1 MALEFLNDTPQRAFR
16 KLERDLMLVNP
27 EVKMGQYKAMTPR
40 SLDNVLESLDGKRTT
55 MLAENTYGAWLV
67 SEEYVE
73 LQLMKEAVTF
83 LKEYKEGKRDEEN
96 LVPGYTYYR
105 TIKQFG
111 DDLVGHRCYFRENAT
126 PLWAPWK
133 INSNVAKA
141 LEVMRHGG
149 EEDFSRIYVE
159 MANGRLNALESVS
172 IEHLTESDADA
183 LQSIGEYCDT
193 RWDGAW
199 PWETPSPYTLRES
212 IEENYEMNLLTINE
226 MQSQFTVLLTA
237 LNEDS
242 MDKYEVIAAAE
253 EMANTIEKMVEQVAR
268 LGGEG
273 IIKLKNQI
281 RISMGDD
288 AAAQI
293 EDKFLEPVR
302 QAADALSQLQ
312 ATILQTVENLKNA
325 DDVGVGGG
333 ADPMGGGDLGADP
346 MGGDDLGSPVDAM
359 GADPMGGD
367 DLGGDPLGGDDLAG
381 DLADASLDGGD
392 GERPM
397 KDM

>member
-16 KLERDLMLVNP
+16 KLERDLLLVNP
-27 EVKMGQYKAMTPR
+27 EVRLRQYKAMTPR
-40 SLDNVLESLDGKRTT
+40 SLGEALDQLAVKRDT
-55 MLAENTYGAWLV
+55 MLAENTYGAWLQ
-67 SEEYVE
+67 SEDFVE
-73 LQLMKEAVTF
+73 LQLMKEALTF
-83 LKEYKEGKRDEEN
+83 LKEYKEDRREEEN
-96 LVPGYTYYR
+96 LVPGFTYYR
-105 TIKQFG
+105 RTKQFG
-111 DDLVGHRCYFRENAT
+111 DTLVGHRCYFRENAS
-126 PLWAPWK
+126 PQWVPWK
-133 INSNVAKA
+133 MNQNLAKA
-141 LEVMRHGG
+141 FEVLRHGS
-149 EEDFSRIYVE
+149 EEDFRRIYVE
-159 MANGRLNALESVS
+159 MANGRLDALESVAL
-172 IEHLTESDADA
+172 EHLTETDNDSLKA
-183 LQSIGEYCDT
+183 IGEYCDT

-212 IEENYEMNLLTINE
+212 IEEKHEMNLQTINE

-237 LNEDS
+237 LNEES

-253 EMANTIEKMVEQVAR
+253 EMASTIEKMVEQVAR

-312 ATILQTVENLKNA
+312 ATILQTVDNLKGT
-325 DDVGVGGG
+325 DDALGAAGG
-333 ADPMGGGDLGADP
+333 AIAGADAALDATGGDLGAPEDALGAP
-346 MGGDDLGSPVDAM
+346 PGDEIG
-359 GADPMGGD
+359 
-367 DLGGDPLGGDDLAG
+367 LGGDELAG

>member
-27 EVKMGQYKAMTPR
+27 ETQLGQYKAMTPR
-40 SLDNVLESLDGKRTT
+40 SLSSVLESLDAKRTK
-55 MLAENTYGAWLV
+55 MLSESTYGDWLQ
-67 SEEYVE
+67 SEEFIE
-73 LQLMKEAVTF
+73 LQLTKEAVNF
-83 LKEYKEGKRDEEN
+83 LKEYKEGRRDDET
-96 LVPGYTYYR
+96 LVPGFTYYR
-105 TIKQFG
+105 KIRQFG

-126 PLWAPWK
+126 PMWVPWK
-133 INSNVAKA
+133 MDLNVAKA
-141 LEVMRHGG
+141 FEVMRHGS
-149 EEDFSRIYVE
+149 EEDFSKIYVE
-159 MANGRLNALESVS
+159 MANGRLNALDKVS
-172 IEHLTESDADA
+172 IEHLTESDSDA
-183 LQSIGEYCDT
+183 LQAIGEYCDT

-199 PWETPSPYTLRES
+199 PWEAPSPYTLRET
-212 IEENYEMNLLTINE
+212 IEENKEMNLQTINE
-226 MQSQFTVLLTA
+226 MQGEFTKLLTS
-237 LNEDS
+237 LNEES

-253 EMANTIEKMVEQVAR
+253 EMAATIEKMVEQVAR

-312 ATILQTVENLKNA
+312 ATILATVDNLKQG
-325 DDVGVGGG
+325 DDAGIEPGDLG
-333 ADPMGGGDLGADP
+333 AGPAGDLGDDGDMGSPMDAMGDEPEIGGDLG
-346 MGGDDLGSPVDAM
+346 GDE
-359 GADPMGGD
+359 
-367 DLGGDPLGGDDLAG
+367 LAG
-381 DLADASLDGGD
+381 DLAGASLDGGD

>member
-27 EVKMGQYKAMTPR
+27 EVQLGQFKAMTPR
-40 SLDNVLESLDGKRTT
+40 SLESVLETLDEKRTT
-55 MLAENTYGAWLV
+55 MLAENTYGAWLT
-67 SEEYVE
+67 SEEFVE

-83 LKEYKEGKRDEEN
+83 LKEYKEGKRDDET

-105 TIKQFG
+105 KIRQFG
-111 DDLVGHRCYFRENAT
+111 DDLIGHRCYFRENVT
-126 PLWAPWK
+126 PMWVPWK
-133 INSNVAKA
+133 MNLNLAKA
-141 LEVMRHGG
+141 FEVLRHGG
-149 EEDFSRIYVE
+149 DDDFRRIYVE
-159 MANGRLNALESVS
+159 MANGRLTALESVS
-172 IEHLTESDADA
+172 LEHLTESDTDV

-199 PWETPSPYTLRES
+199 PWEAPSPYTLRET
-212 IEENYEMNLLTINE
+212 IEEKYEMNLQTINE
-226 MQSQFTVLLTA
+226 MQSQFTTLLTS
-237 LNEDS
+237 LNEES

-253 EMANTIEKMVEQVAR
+253 EMAKTIEKMVEQVAR

-312 ATILQTVENLKNA
+312 STILKTVENLKAA
-325 DDVGVGGG
+325 DQAGGDVGGG
-333 ADPMGGGDLGADP
+333 IGDDPMSGDPMGGGDLG
-346 MGGDDLGSPVDAM
+346 SPEDAM
-359 GADPMGGD
+359 GTDPLGGD
-367 DLGGDPLGGDDLAG
+367 DLGGDPLGGDELAG

>member
-27 EVKMGQYKAMTPR
+27 EVKLGQYKAMTPR
-40 SLDNVLESLDGKRTT
+40 SLDNVLESLDGKRNT

-83 LKEYKEGKRDEEN
+83 LKEYKEGKRDDEN

-126 PLWAPWK
+126 PLWVPWK
-133 INSNVAKA
+133 INANVAKA

-172 IEHLTESDADA
+172 IEHLTESDADS
-183 LQSIGEYCDT
+183 LQTIGEYCDT

-212 IEENYEMNLLTINE
+212 IEETNEMNLSTINE
-226 MQSQFTVLLTA
+226 MQSQFTTLLTS
-237 LNEDS
+237 LNEES

-253 EMANTIEKMVEQVAR
+253 EMAKTIEKMVEQVAR

-312 ATILQTVENLKNA
+312 STILHTVENLKNA
-325 DDVGVGGG
+325 DEAGVGGDPAAGGGIG
-333 ADPMGGGDLGADP
+333 ADPMG
-346 MGGDDLGSPVDAM
+346 GGDDLGSPVDAM
-359 GADPMGGD
+359 GADPMGGG
-367 DLGGDPLGGDDLAG
+367 DLGGDPLGGDDLAD

>member
-27 EVKMGQYKAMTPR
+27 EVQLGQFKAMTPR
-40 SLDNVLESLDGKRTT
+40 ALESVLDKMDEKRSSI
-55 MLAENTYGAWLV
+55 LAETTYGAWLR
-67 SEEYVE
+67 SEKYVE
-73 LQLMKEAVTF
+73 LHLLKEAVVF
-83 LKEYKEGKRDEEN
+83 LKEYKEGKRDDEA
-96 LVPGYTYYR
+96 LVPGFTYYR
-105 TIKQFG
+105 KVKQFG
-111 DDLVGHRCYFRENAT
+111 ESLVGHRCYFRENAT
-126 PLWAPWK
+126 PLWVPWK
-133 INSNVAKA
+133 IDMNVAKA

-149 EEDFSRIYVE
+149 EDDFSRIYVE
-159 MANGRLNALESVS
+159 MANGRLDALNKVS
-172 IEHLTESDADA
+172 IEHLTESDSDA
-183 LQSIGEYCDT
+183 LRTIGAYCDN

-199 PWETPSPYTLRES
+199 PWEAPSPYTLRET
-212 IEENYEMNLLTINE
+212 IEETNEMNFQTMNE
-226 MQSQFTVLLTA
+226 MQSQFTTLLTA
-237 LNEDS
+237 LNEES

-253 EMANTIEKMVEQVAR
+253 EMAATIEKMVEQVAR

-293 EDKFLEPVR
+293 EDKFLDPVR

-312 ATILQTVENLKNA
+312 ATILQTVDNLKGTESTGDMN
-325 DDVGVGGG
+325 GGMGGG
-333 ADPMGGGDLGADP
+333 DMGGGMGGDLGSPDDAMGSDPMGG
-346 MGGDDLGSPVDAM
+346 
-359 GADPMGGD
+359 
-367 DLGGDPLGGDDLAG
+367 DLGGDPLGGDDIAG

>member
-27 EVKMGQYKAMTPR
+27 EVKMGHYKAMTPR
-40 SLDNVLESLDGKRTT
+40 SLDNVLESLDGQRST
-55 MLAENTYGAWLV
+55 MLSENTYGAWLV

-83 LKEYKEGKRDEEN
+83 LKEYKEGKREDEN

-111 DDLVGHRCYFRENAT
+111 EDLVGHRCYFRENTT
-126 PLWAPWK
+126 PMWVPWK

-159 MANGRLNALESVS
+159 MANGRLNALQTVS
-172 IEHLTESDADA
+172 IEHLTESDADS
-183 LQSIGEYCDT
+183 LQSIGKYCDT

-199 PWETPSPYTLRES
+199 PWETPSPYTIRET
-212 IEENYEMNLLTINE
+212 IEENNVMNLQTINE
-226 MQSQFTVLLTA
+226 MQSQFTTLLTA

-253 EMANTIEKMVEQVAR
+253 EMASTIEKMVEQVAR

-325 DDVGVGGG
+325 DDVGVGGADADPMGSGDIG
-333 ADPMGGGDLGADP
+333 ADPMGGG
-346 MGGDDLGSPVDAM
+346 MGSPVDAM

-367 DLGGDPLGGDDLAG
+367 IGGDPLGGDDLAD

>member
-27 EVKMGQYKAMTPR
+27 EVQLGQFKAMTPR
-40 SLDNVLESLDGKRTT
+40 SLESVLQSLDGKRTT
-55 MLAENTYGAWLV
+55 MLAENTYGAWLA
-67 SEEYVE
+67 SEDFVE

-83 LKEYKEGKRDEEN
+83 LKEYKEGKRGEET

-105 TIKQFG
+105 KIRQFG
-111 DDLVGHRCYFRENAT
+111 DDLVGHRCYFRESVT
-126 PLWAPWK
+126 PMWVPWK
-133 INSNVAKA
+133 MNLNLAKA
-141 LEVMRHGG
+141 FEVLRHGG
-149 EEDFSRIYVE
+149 DDDFRRIYVE

-172 IEHLTESDADA
+172 LEHLTESDTDA

-199 PWETPSPYTLRES
+199 PWEAPSPYKLRET
-212 IEENYEMNLLTINE
+212 IEENYEMNLQTINE
-226 MQSQFTVLLTA
+226 MQSQFTTLLTA

-325 DDVGVGGG
+325 DDAGVGAGSDVGG
-333 ADPMGGGDLGADP
+333 IGADP
-346 MGGDDLGSPVDAM
+346 MGGDDLGSPADAL
-359 GADPMGGD
+359 GGDPMGGD

>member
-83 LKEYKEGKRDEEN
+83 LKEYKEGKRDDEN

-111 DDLVGHRCYFRENAT
+111 DDLVGHRCYFRENVT
-126 PLWAPWK
+126 PMWVPWK

-199 PWETPSPYTLRES
+199 PWETPSPYTIRET
-212 IEENYEMNLLTINE
+212 IEETNEMNLQTINE
-226 MQSQFTVLLTA
+226 MQSQFTTLLTA

-253 EMANTIEKMVEQVAR
+253 EMASTIEKMVEQVAR

-325 DDVGVGGG
+325 DDAGVSAGGDVGGIG
-333 ADPMGGGDLGADP
+333 APDPMG
-346 MGGDDLGSPVDAM
+346 GGDDLGSPVDAM

-367 DLGGDPLGGDDLAG
+367 LGGDPLGGDDLAD

>member
-16 KLERDLMLVNP
+16 KLERDLLLVNP
-27 EVKMGQYKAMTPR
+27 EVRLRQYKAMTPR
-40 SLDNVLESLDGKRTT
+40 SLGEALDQLAVKRDT
-55 MLAENTYGAWLV
+55 MLAENTYGAWLQ
-67 SEEYVE
+67 SEDFVE
-73 LQLMKEAVTF
+73 LQLMKEALTF
-83 LKEYKEGKRDEEN
+83 LKEYKEDRREEEN
-96 LVPGYTYYR
+96 LVPGFTYYR
-105 TIKQFG
+105 RTKQFG
-111 DDLVGHRCYFRENAT
+111 DNLVGHRCYFRENAS
-126 PLWAPWK
+126 PQWVPWK
-133 INSNVAKA
+133 MNQNLAKA
-141 LEVMRHGG
+141 FEVLRHGS
-149 EEDFSRIYVE
+149 EEDFRRIYVE
-159 MANGRLNALESVS
+159 MANGRLDALESVAL
-172 IEHLTESDADA
+172 EHLTETDNDSLKA
-183 LQSIGEYCDT
+183 IGEYCDT

-212 IEENYEMNLLTINE
+212 IEEKHEMNLQTINE

-237 LNEDS
+237 LNEES

-253 EMANTIEKMVEQVAR
+253 EMASTIEKMVEQVAR

-312 ATILQTVENLKNA
+312 ATILQTVDNLKGT
-325 DDVGVGGG
+325 DDALGAAGG
-333 ADPMGGGDLGADP
+333 AIAGADAALDATGGGDLGAPEDALGAP
-346 MGGDDLGSPVDAM
+346 PGDEIG
-359 GADPMGGD
+359 
-367 DLGGDPLGGDDLAG
+367 LGGDELAG

>member
-27 EVKMGQYKAMTPR
+27 EVQLGQFKAMTPR
-40 SLDNVLESLDGKRTT
+40 ALESVLIKMDAKRTNI
-55 MLAENTYGAWLV
+55 LAETTYGAWLR
-67 SEEYVE
+67 SEKYVE
-73 LQLMKEAVTF
+73 LHLLKEAVEF
-83 LKEYKEGKRDEEN
+83 LKEYKEGKRDDEA

-105 TIKQFG
+105 KIKQFG
-111 DDLVGHRCYFRENAT
+111 ENLVGHRCYFRENVT
-126 PLWAPWK
+126 PMWVPWK
-133 INSNVAKA
+133 MDMNVAKA

-149 EEDFSRIYVE
+149 EDDFSRIYVE
-159 MANGRLNALESVS
+159 MANGRLDALQKVS
-172 IEHLTESDADA
+172 IEHLTESDSDA
-183 LQSIGEYCDT
+183 LQTIGKYCDD

-199 PWETPSPYTLRES
+199 PWESPSPYTLRET
-212 IEENYEMNLLTINE
+212 IEETNEMNFKSMNE
-226 MQSQFTVLLTA
+226 MQSQFTTLLTA
-237 LNEDS
+237 LNEES

-253 EMANTIEKMVEQVAR
+253 EMASTIEKMVEQVAR

-293 EDKFLEPVR
+293 EDKFLDPVR

-312 ATILQTVENLKNA
+312 ATILQTVENLKGA
-325 DDVGVGGG
+325 GDAVDTAQGAVAG
-333 ADPMGGGDLGADP
+333 ADAAMGG
-346 MGGDDLGSPVDAM
+346 MGGDDLGSPEDAL
-359 GADPMGGD
+359 GGDPMGG
-367 DLGGDPLGGDDLAG
+367 DLGGDPLGGDDIAG

>member
-16 KLERDLMLVNP
+16 KIERDLMLVNP

-40 SLDNVLESLDGKRTT
+40 SLDLVIESLDGKRAN
-55 MLAENTYGAWLV
+55 MLAENTYGAWLQ

-73 LQLMKEAVTF
+73 VQLMKEAVTF
-83 LKEYKEGKRDEEN
+83 LKEYKEGKRDEEH

-111 DDLVGHRCYFRENAT
+111 EDLVGHRCYFRENAT
-126 PLWAPWK
+126 PMWVPWK
-133 INSNVAKA
+133 MNSNVAKA
-141 LEVMRHGG
+141 LEVMRHGN

-159 MANGRLNALESVS
+159 MANGRLNALTKVS

-183 LQSIGEYCDT
+183 LRAIGEYCDT

-199 PWETPSPYTLRES
+199 PWETPSPYTLRET
-212 IEENYEMNLLTINE
+212 IEENNEMNLQTINE
-226 MQSQFTVLLTA
+226 MQSRFTVLLTA
-237 LNEDS
+237 LNEDT

-253 EMANTIEKMVEQVAR
+253 EMASTIEKMVEQVAR

-312 ATILQTVENLKNA
+312 ATILQTVDNLKGSDETA
-325 DDVGVGGG
+325 GAMAGAGAAIDAVDDG
-333 ADPMGGGDLGADP
+333 
-346 MGGDDLGSPVDAM
+346 
-359 GADPMGGD
+359 
-367 DLGGDPLGGDDLAG
+367 LGGDTMGDELDAVGDVSPMDALGGDELAG

>member
-1 MALEFLNDTPQRAFR
+1 MGLEFLNDTPQRAFR

-27 EVKMGQYKAMTPR
+27 EVQLGQFKAMTPR
-40 SLDNVLESLDGKRTT
+40 SLESVLESLDGKRATI
-55 MLAENTYGAWLV
+55 LAENTYGAWLR
-67 SEEYVE
+67 SPKYVE
-73 LQLMKEAVTF
+73 LQLMKEAVHF
-83 LKEYKEGKRDEEN
+83 LKEYKEGKRDEEV

-105 TIKQFG
+105 KIRQFG
-111 DDLVGHRCYFRENAT
+111 DDLVGHRCYFRESAT
-126 PLWAPWK
+126 PLWVPWK
-133 INSNVAKA
+133 MNQNIAKA
-141 LEVMRHGG
+141 FEVLRHGG

-159 MANGRLNALESVS
+159 MANGRLNALGKVS
-172 IEHLTESDADA
+172 IEHLTESDATA
-183 LQSIGEYCDT
+183 LKAIGEYCDT

-212 IEENYEMNLLTINE
+212 IEETNEMSLQTINE

-253 EMANTIEKMVEQVAR
+253 EMAGTIEKMVEQVAR

-312 ATILQTVENLKNA
+312 ATILQTVDNLKNT
-325 DDVGVGGG
+325 DDSGGI
-333 ADPMGGGDLGADP
+333 PSGDMCGDLGSPEDALGADP
-346 MGGDDLGSPVDAM
+346 MAGGDLG
-359 GADPMGGD
+359 G
-367 DLGGDPLGGDDLAG
+367 DLGGDPLGGDEIAG

>member
-1 MALEFLNDTPQRAFR
+1 
-16 KLERDLMLVNP
+16 
-27 EVKMGQYKAMTPR
+27 
-40 SLDNVLESLDGKRTT
+40 
-55 MLAENTYGAWLV
+55 
-67 SEEYVE
+67 
-73 LQLMKEAVTF
+73 
-83 LKEYKEGKRDEEN
+83 
-96 LVPGYTYYR
+96 
-105 TIKQFG
+105 
-111 DDLVGHRCYFRENAT
+111 
-126 PLWAPWK
+126 
-133 INSNVAKA
+133 
-141 LEVMRHGG
+141 
-149 EEDFSRIYVE
+149 
-159 MANGRLNALESVS
+159 
-172 IEHLTESDADA
+172 
-183 LQSIGEYCDT
+183 
-193 RWDGAW
+193 
-199 PWETPSPYTLRES
+199 
-212 IEENYEMNLLTINE
+212 MNLQTINE
-226 MQSQFTVLLTA
+226 MQSQFTTLLTA

-253 EMANTIEKMVEQVAR
+253 EMASTIEKMVEQVAR

-325 DDVGVGGG
+325 DDAGVGGGDVGGAIG
-333 ADPMGGGDLGADP
+333 ADPMGGGDDLGSPVDAMGADP
-346 MGGDDLGSPVDAM
+346 DDLGSPVDAM

>member
-16 KLERDLMLVNP
+16 KLEQDLMLVNP
-27 EVKMGQYKAMTPR
+27 EVQLGQYKAMTPR
-40 SLDNVLESLDGKRTT
+40 SLDHVIESLDGKRAT
-55 MLAENTYGAWLV
+55 MLAENTYGAWLA

-73 LQLMKEAVTF
+73 VQLMKEAVTF

-111 DDLVGHRCYFRENAT
+111 DDLVGHRCYFRENVT
-126 PLWAPWK
+126 PMWAPWK
-133 INSNVAKA
+133 MNSNVAKA
-141 LEVMRHGG
+141 LEVMRHGND
-149 EEDFSRIYVE
+149 EDFSRIYVE

-212 IEENYEMNLLTINE
+212 IEENYEMNLQTINE

-253 EMANTIEKMVEQVAR
+253 EMASTIEKMVEQVAR

-312 ATILQTVENLKNA
+312 ATILQTVENLKSA
-325 DDVGVGGG
+325 DDVGVGGADPMGGGDMG
-333 ADPMGGGDLGADP
+333 ADPMGGGDLGSPEDAL
-346 MGGDDLGSPVDAM
+346 GG
-359 GADPMGGD
+359 DPMGGD

>member
-16 KLERDLMLVNP
+16 KLERDLLLVNP
-27 EVKMGQYKAMTPR
+27 EVKLRQYKAMTPR
-40 SLDNVLESLDGKRTT
+40 SLGEELDRLNFKRET
-55 MLAENTYGAWLV
+55 MLAENTYGAWLQ
-67 SEEYVE
+67 SENFVE
-73 LQLMKEAVTF
+73 LQLMKEALSF
-83 LKEYKEGKRDEEN
+83 LKEYKEDRREEEV
-96 LVPGYTYYR
+96 LVPGFTYYR
-105 TIKQFG
+105 RIKQFG
-111 DDLVGHRCYFRENAT
+111 DNLVGRRCYFRENVT
-126 PLWAPWK
+126 PLWVPWK
-133 INSNVAKA
+133 MNLNLAKA
-141 LEVMRHGG
+141 FEVLRHGG
-149 EEDFSRIYVE
+149 EEDFRRIYVE
-159 MANGRLNALESVS
+159 MANGRLDALDRVS
-172 IEHLTESDADA
+172 LKHLSESDSDA
-183 LQSIGEYCDT
+183 LKSIGEYCDT

-199 PWETPSPYTLRES
+199 PWEAPSPYTLRET
-212 IEENYEMNLLTINE
+212 IEEKHEMNLQTINE
-226 MQSQFTVLLTA
+226 MQSQFATLLTR
-237 LNEDS
+237 LNEEA

-312 ATILQTVENLKNA
+312 ATILQTVENLKGS
-325 DDVGVGGG
+325 DDSIGAAGGAIGG
-333 ADPMGGGDLGADP
+333 ADPA
-346 MGGDDLGSPVDAM
+346 VDAM
-359 GADPMGGD
+359 GGDELGSPEDALGEPPMGGPLD
-367 DLGGDPLGGDDLAG
+367 DDPMAG

>member
-27 EVKMGQYKAMTPR
+27 EAQLGQFKAMTPR
-40 SLDNVLESLDGKRTT
+40 SLDLVIESLDGKRAN
-55 MLAENTYGAWLV
+55 MLSENTYGSWLH
-67 SEEYVE
+67 SESYVE
-73 LQLMKEAVTF
+73 IQLMKEAVTF

-111 DDLVGHRCYFRENAT
+111 EDLVGHRCFFRENAT

-149 EEDFSRIYVE
+149 EEDFRRIYVE
-159 MANGRLNALESVS
+159 MANGRLNALDKVS
-172 IEHLTESDADA
+172 IEHLTESDTDA
-183 LQSIGEYCDT
+183 LQTIGEYCDT

-212 IEENYEMNLLTINE
+212 IEENNEMNLQTINE
-226 MQSQFTVLLTA
+226 MQSQFTTLLTA

-253 EMANTIEKMVEQVAR
+253 EMASTIEKMVEQVAR

-312 ATILQTVENLKNA
+312 ATILQTVDNLKNT
-325 DDVGVGGG
+325 DDAVSAAGG
-333 ADPMGGGDLGADP
+333 AVAGAGAAVDAMDDGLGSPEDALGGDPMGG
-346 MGGDDLGSPVDAM
+346 
-359 GADPMGGD
+359 

-381 DLADASLDGGD
+381 DLAGASLDGGD